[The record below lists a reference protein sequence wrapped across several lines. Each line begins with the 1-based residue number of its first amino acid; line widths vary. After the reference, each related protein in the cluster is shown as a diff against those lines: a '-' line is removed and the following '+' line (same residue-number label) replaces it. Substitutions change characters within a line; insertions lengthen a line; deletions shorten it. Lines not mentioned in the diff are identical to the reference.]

1 MKAVHTGH
9 TINIDHMASQATL
22 QPGKMITY
30 HLMLQGQIS
39 IMKDRRDQILK
50 ITLKAIHSLKKEHKE
65 KVDLLEMNWERKRP
79 PLHLFRQLRQK
90 LIQNL

>member
-1 MKAVHTGH
+1 VKEIINKEITTQEDMKAVHTGH

-50 ITLKAIHSLKKEHKE
+50 ITLKAIHSLKKEH
-65 KVDLLEMNWERKRP
+65 
-79 PLHLFRQLRQK
+79 
-90 LIQNL
+90 